1 MASQRKNSDQQT
13 DRLRERERVGKKGDE
28 TKVWPKNQE
37 EVLGGI
43 VLALAED
50 DELDDDGVVVVA
62 GVATEEV
69 AAEEEEVLDRALFL
83 LSAPA
88 ELPVELGVA
97 VAAAGDGDE
106 DDAAQR
112 LLLYVN
118 LLGGRA
124 QLVHAFPGLVRDVV
138 EGLFRL
144 GEDLVRAGRGRRGQF
159 FDLRVELSYH
169 PLEALPALA
178 RVRADV
184 LREHILHVPVQRNAL
199 HLDGGLLLEQRLAR
213 VRRMRNVAERFVHRQ
228 EAAKGQ
234 VDRLE
239 RHQPLARIHR
249 GLLAGV
255 AHVRRSDQLL
265 GPLGK
270 VPLGADEAVRVQDTV
285 HDAPLDD
292 VGADDGR
299 VDRVGVLAPG
309 RLGHGFPRVVE
320 YVL

>member
-1 MASQRKNSDQQT
+1 MGKN
-13 DRLRERERVGKKGDE
+13 GDK

-43 VLALAED
+43 VLALAEV
-50 DELDDDGVVVVA
+50 DELDDGVVVVA
-62 GVATEEV
+62 GVAAEEV
-69 AAEEEEVLDRALFL
+69 VAEEEEVLDRALFL
-83 LSAPA
+83 LPASA

-159 FDLRVELSYH
+159 FHLRVELSYH

-184 LREHILHVPVQRNAL
+184 LREHILHVPVQRTP
-199 HLDGGLLLEQRLAR
+199 
-213 VRRMRNVAERFVHRQ
+213 M
-228 EAAKGQ
+228 
-234 VDRLE
+234 
-239 RHQPLARIHR
+239 
-249 GLLAGV
+249 
-255 AHVRRSDQLL
+255 
-265 GPLGK
+265 
-270 VPLGADEAVRVQDTV
+270 
-285 HDAPLDD
+285 
-292 VGADDGR
+292 
-299 VDRVGVLAPG
+299 
-309 RLGHGFPRVVE
+309 
-320 YVL
+320 

>member
-1 MASQRKNSDQQT
+1 M
-13 DRLRERERVGKKGDE
+13 GKKGDK

-43 VLALAED
+43 VLALAEV

-62 GVATEEV
+62 AEEV
-69 AAEEEEVLDRALFL
+69 VAEEEEVLDRALFL

-88 ELPVELGVA
+88 ELPVDELGVA

-159 FDLRVELSYH
+159 FHLRVELSYH
-169 PLEALPALA
+169 PLQALPALA

-199 HLDGGLLLEQRLAR
+199 DLDGGLLLEQRLAR

-265 GPLGK
+265 GPLGE

>member
-1 MASQRKNSDQQT
+1 MASQWKNCDQQT
-13 DRLRERERVGKKGDE
+13 DRLRERVGKNGDK

-43 VLALAED
+43 VLALAEV
-50 DELDDDGVVVVA
+50 DELDDGVVVVA
-62 GVATEEV
+62 GVAAEEV
-69 AAEEEEVLDRALFL
+69 VAEEEEVLDRALFL
-83 LSAPA
+83 LPASA

-159 FDLRVELSYH
+159 FHLRVELSYH

-265 GPLGK
+265 GPLGE

-299 VDRVGVLAPG
+299 VDRVRVLAPG
-309 RLGHGFPRVVE
+309 RLGHSFPRVVE

>member
-1 MASQRKNSDQQT
+1 M
-13 DRLRERERVGKKGDE
+13 GKKGDE

-43 VLALAED
+43 VLALAEV
-50 DELDDDGVVVVA
+50 DELDEDVVVVVA
-62 GVATEEV
+62 GVAAEEV
-69 AAEEEEVLDRALFL
+69 VEDEEEVLDRALFL

-88 ELPVELGVA
+88 ELPVELGV
-97 VAAAGDGDE
+97 AAGDGDE

-159 FDLRVELSYH
+159 FHLRVELSYH

-265 GPLGK
+265 GPLGE

>member
-1 MASQRKNSDQQT
+1 MGKKIDQQT
-13 DRLRERERVGKKGDE
+13 DRKRESGKGD
-28 TKVWPKNQE
+28 KNQSSLNRNQD

-50 DELDDDGVVVVA
+50 EVDGGDDDFA
-62 GVATEEV
+62 EEEV
-69 AAEEEEVLDRALFL
+69 VAEEEEILDRALFL
-83 LSAPA
+83 LPTSA
-88 ELPVELGVA
+88 EL
-97 VAAAGDGDE
+97 AAAAAVGEGE

-112 LLLYVN
+112 LLLYVD

-144 GEDLVRAGRGRRGQF
+144 GEDLVRAGRGRGGQF
-159 FDLRVELSYH
+159 FHLRVDPSYH
-169 PLEALPALA
+169 PLEPLPPLA
-178 RVRADV
+178 GIGADV
-184 LREHILHVPVQRNAL
+184 LREHVLHVPVQRHAL

-228 EAAKGQ
+228 EASEGQ
-234 VDRLE
+234 VDRLQ

-255 AHVRRSDQLL
+255 AHVRGSDQLL
-265 GPLGK
+265 GPLRE
-270 VPLGADEAVRVQDTV
+270 VPLGADQPVRVQDTV

-320 YVL
+320 CVL